1 MPKNLECQERL
12 KCIKNSQTVFQV
24 REDGEE
30 RQNKTT
36 RKLEIAI
43 RRSIIKQGVDLEVQE
58 TQI

>member
-1 MPKNLECQERL
+1 MPKNSECQERL

-36 RKLEIAI
+36 RKLEIVI
-43 RRSIIKQGVDLEVQE
+43 RRIIKQGVDLEVQE

>member
-36 RKLEIAI
+36 RKLEIVI
-43 RRSIIKQGVDLEVQE
+43 RRIIKQGVDLEVQE